1 MRLSNK
7 CVDSLTILISCITI
21 ANFRRTKL
29 EKAEFA

>member
-21 ANFRRTKL
+21 ANFRRTPIGQI
-29 EKAEFA
+29 FH